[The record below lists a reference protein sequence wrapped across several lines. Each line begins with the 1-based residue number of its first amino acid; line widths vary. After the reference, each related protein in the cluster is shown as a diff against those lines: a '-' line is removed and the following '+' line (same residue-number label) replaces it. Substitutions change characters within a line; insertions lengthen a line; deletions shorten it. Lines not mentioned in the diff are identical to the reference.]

1 MLSFA
6 TMLLSFALSA
16 TAEKTVEAEALQRLS
31 VAWGRA
37 SMQMI
42 SEPEEP
48 SPENYAGALE
58 IARIAAELAPNDP
71 EGWRGVLEISNATNG
86 SMSSANVAANEAVIR
101 LCKLSPNNL
110 VMRLSRLNEV
120 VDRSMTADERIAA
133 YEHFLQPSS
142 VSKIS
147 TQVASRLAFDYSLLL
162 RRRGDGD
169 ASLMQLRQAVK
180 LDPSFPAATSQLA
193 AYELE
198 TSSSI
203 TINANALVEAILAN
217 PNEISYYKE
226 LADMCLTQG
235 MYEPADML
243 LSIAARIAEKNVMGT
258 ELEGLL
264 IQQMLARWGMGKH
277 QKADDLFQ
285 TRKQQV
291 FDIAKEKIN
300 SGLPVET
307 LTDMTAT
314 MNSIHALICKSG
326 SLPNVEEAL
335 ADADIVLDKQL
346 ENAKENPTQRAN
358 FLLAKT
364 WLAVV
369 LGANTQSVESWLKE
383 IEDMGLLSPEAK
395 LKFKGWMKLRE
406 GLTTEAIE
414 ILRPIAPNN
423 PGARLGYAL
432 ALAKS
437 GNTKEAAQEFAAII
451 RADRS
456 NGISLYANDQLF
468 QIVNKRVGPSDKA
481 PEIQAALARLPK
493 DFSRL
498 AKDETPFVKVSA
510 EFLATTAKPFE
521 SLPCKIEITNQS
533 PFNLAITS
541 DGPIESR
548 AALVLELISGGK
560 IPQILPPIVILI
572 DQQIEIARNEKMSF
586 VVDIARTSAAIA
598 LLKSPLEGAYLQL
611 EMITNFRLTLESV
624 VPGFLGRATSKNSIR
639 ISPIVCNAAWR
650 DEALGSIHHC
660 DKPDDLATLVLL
672 AFDLASR
679 STDTASQAEVKEG
692 WAEVT
697 EAWKSL
703 PPAAQAWTL
712 MVLPKEPIAMT
723 DPIMKAAKE
732 SQDMRVQLSALLR
745 WVDAEDDPFLNVIAR
760 GGNQQLISIASGV
773 RARITNRLLRDAK
786 VIQSTEEFGIFGGA
800 AKVKDIPGQAK
811 P

>member
-1 MLSFA
+1 
-6 TMLLSFALSA
+6 
-16 TAEKTVEAEALQRLS
+16 
-31 VAWGRA
+31 
-37 SMQMI
+37 
-42 SEPEEP
+42 
-48 SPENYAGALE
+48 
-58 IARIAAELAPNDP
+58 
-71 EGWRGVLEISNATNG
+71 
-86 SMSSANVAANEAVIR
+86 
-101 LCKLSPNNL
+101 
-110 VMRLSRLNEV
+110 
-120 VDRSMTADERIAA
+120 
-133 YEHFLQPSS
+133 
-142 VSKIS
+142 
-147 TQVASRLAFDYSLLL
+147 
-162 RRRGDGD
+162 
-169 ASLMQLRQAVK
+169 
-180 LDPSFPAATSQLA
+180 
-193 AYELE
+193 
-198 TSSSI
+198 
-203 TINANALVEAILAN
+203 
-217 PNEISYYKE
+217 
-226 LADMCLTQG
+226 
-235 MYEPADML
+235 
-243 LSIAARIAEKNVMGT
+243 
-258 ELEGLL
+258 
-264 IQQMLARWGMGKH
+264 
-277 QKADDLFQ
+277 
-285 TRKQQV
+285 
-291 FDIAKEKIN
+291 
-300 SGLPVET
+300 
-307 LTDMTAT
+307 

-326 SLPNVEEAL
+326 SLTNVEEAL

-346 ENAKENPTQRAN
+346 ENAKENPAQRAN
-358 FLLAKT
+358 LLLAKT

-369 LGANTQSVESWLKE
+369 LGANTQSVDSWLKE

-437 GNTKEAAQEFAAII
+437 GNTKEAAQEFVAII

-493 DFSRL
+493 DFFRL

-624 VPGFLGRATSKNSIR
+624 VPGFLGRATTKNSIR